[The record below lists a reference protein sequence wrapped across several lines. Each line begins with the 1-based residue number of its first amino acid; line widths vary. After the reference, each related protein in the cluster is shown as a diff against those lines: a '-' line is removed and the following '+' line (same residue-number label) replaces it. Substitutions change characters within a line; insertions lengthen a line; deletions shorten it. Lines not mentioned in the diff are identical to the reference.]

1 MNAASGFAVSFG
13 GVHPVHRPAAGGK
26 VALPD
31 DAVSC
36 HCDNLAR
43 RLVCAH
49 DAKLVGGGNAGV
61 NRDAHAPRGK
71 LRIGQRVQLRT
82 REHAVPRAGDAYVP
96 GNGQRCFLVISGD
109 HHRLDAG
116 LAAPLYGGTHLGPG
130 RVQHAHQAQE
140 AQLFLPGGGG
150 AAFREAQH
158 AQRFARHAGTG
169 GVDIGAVPRG
179 QQPRTCG
186 GFDMRT
192 AGQQHIGRALAQQ
205 AYAAG
210 TAHGHAHAFA
220 CGVEWVFAYD
230 GILLQQRLFCYAGL
244 GGGHQHGNLGRV
256 AHHVVDVFGAGDV
269 RGGAQGGGLAQ
280 PPQCRVPR
288 GLYGTAVFLHGAL
301 RPVTAA
307 RDVQC
312 APGHPDALYRHFV
325 LRDGA
330 GFVCADNACAAQ
342 CFHSVQLADDGAAP
356 QDAVD
361 AERQR
366 DGYDGGQAL
375 GDGGYGEG
383 DACEK
388 HLQKIVALQKAQ
400 EADGQTDGDAGHGH
414 EPSQLF
420 ELELQGGGLL
430 AGGFHHPGDLS
441 HLGLHAG
448 GRHHAFAPARHH
460 DAAHVQ
466 SVSGLLC
473 GGKALAREHGLVARY
488 LHTGLQRAVRRY
500 LIAGLEQQHVAG
512 HHGTR
517 ADLQFPAAAAHAR
530 RGRRKLFQCFQRFFR
545 AVFLQKA
552 HGGVHQHDDYNGNG
566 FRALAHQ
573 HRDERG
579 RRQDQDHQVLEL
591 REEHGGH
598 AGSLFPAQA
607 VFAHFRKAG
616 FCLGFGQARRCV
628 LQHAFLPFFDL
639 GKEAHDC

>member
-1 MNAASGFAVSFG
+1 MT
-13 GVHPVHRPAAGGK
+13 
-26 VALPD
+26 
-31 DAVSC
+31 
-36 HCDNLAR
+36 
-43 RLVCAH
+43 
-49 DAKLVGGGNAGV
+49 
-61 NRDAHAPRGK
+61 APR
-71 LRIGQRVQLRT
+71 RR
-82 REHAVPRAGDAYVP
+82 
-96 GNGQRCFLVISGD
+96 
-109 HHRLDAG
+109 
-116 LAAPLYGGTHLGPG
+116 
-130 RVQHAHQAQE
+130 
-140 AQLFLPGGGG
+140 
-150 AAFREAQH
+150 
-158 AQRFARHAGTG
+158 
-169 GVDIGAVPRG
+169 
-179 QQPRTCG
+179 
-186 GFDMRT
+186 
-192 AGQQHIGRALAQQ
+192 
-205 AYAAG
+205 
-210 TAHGHAHAFA
+210 
-220 CGVEWVFAYD
+220 
-230 GILLQQRLFCYAGL
+230 
-244 GGGHQHGNLGRV
+244 
-256 AHHVVDVFGAGDV
+256 
-269 RGGAQGGGLAQ
+269 
-280 PPQCRVPR
+280 
-288 GLYGTAVFLHGAL
+288 
-301 RPVTAA
+301 
-307 RDVQC
+307 
-312 APGHPDALYRHFV
+312 
-325 LRDGA
+325 
-330 GFVCADNACAAQ
+330 
-342 CFHSVQLADDGAAP
+342 
-356 QDAVD
+356 
-361 AERQR
+361 
-366 DGYDGGQAL
+366 
-375 GDGGYGEG
+375 
-383 DACEK
+383 K

-500 LIAGLEQQHVAG
+500 LIAGLEKQHVAG
-512 HHGTR
+512 HHGAR